1 MTNALAE
8 QSSALKHDGNNVV
21 RKLMRT
27 DNNIASTII
36 RVTLGVV
43 FFAHGAQK
51 MLGWFGGAGPAGAVK
66 YFAGMRIPKVFAWLA
81 IGAEFFGSLGLIF
94 GLLTRVASL
103 GLAANMIVAIAK
115 VHMQFGFFMNWHD
128 EQEGEGIEYHILVLS
143 MIAFLMMQGAG
154 AFSLDRRLSG
164 GSRDETN
171 HDDRTI

>member
-1 MTNALAE
+1 MTTALAE
-8 QSSALKHDGNNVV
+8 QGTALKNDGKNVF
-21 RKLMRT
+21 RKVMRT

-51 MLGWFGGAGPAGAVK
+51 VFGWFGGPGPAGAIR
-66 YFAGMRIPKVFAWLA
+66 YFAGMRIPKVFAYLA
-81 IGAEFFGSLGLIF
+81 IGAEFCGSLGLIF

-103 GLAANMIVAIAK
+103 GIAANMIVAIAK
-115 VHMQFGFFMNWHD
+115 VHMHFGFFMNWHN

-154 AFSLDRRLSG
+154 ALSLDKILSG
-164 GSRDETN
+164 GSRTEDKA
-171 HDDRTI
+171 